1 MKLKSLEISGFKSF
15 ADKTKIE
22 FKPGMTGIV
31 GPNGSGKSNIIEAIR
46 WVMGEQSAK
55 GLRGEKMQ
63 DVIFGGTSKRSPLNR
78 AEVTIVFDNSDH
90 YLKTDFTEIRIS
102 RRLYRSGESNYLI
115 NGQDV
120 RLRDIVELFM
130 DTGLGRESFS
140 IISQGRVEA
149 IFNSKAED
157 RRTIIEEVAG
167 VYKYKQNK
175 ERAQKELK
183 QTQENLDRV
192 EDILQ
197 EVADRVEPLSRQAA
211 VAQDYIAQKQ
221 QYDALEK
228 SRLVIEIDEYQHIQT
243 ASGLKTAQLD
253 TIITNQQAEINQ
265 KSRQLKE
272 LKNNQQALH
281 IEREQLQ
288 TRLVTLAQT
297 SERLNGLQNITA
309 EREQTRTSSI
319 QELTGSLKQVT
330 NNLAQVKAKLADKQ
344 GALSEQEAEIKTV
357 EAELGQLSNQTA
369 ASRITQLQ
377 AEVTAAEQAHF
388 TDLKTQVTLQNAVQ
402 NAVHNLK
409 QATTTNSDGQ
419 AQLVTSQSKLALV
432 TEEHQSLEQQLKTAQ
447 AIQQKTQKE
456 FDSLTNDYQVAHQQ
470 QKQNQQA
477 WLDGLALVK
486 QAQAR
491 LESLQTLDNEYTGY
505 YQGVRNLM
513 RQREQFPDIA
523 GVVADLLH
531 VPANFSKAIEVA
543 LGGALQQVVVTNE
556 QAAKVAVEFLTKQRL
571 GRVTF
576 LPLNV
581 IKGRNLSEHQVQA
594 IKSLPGFEG
603 IASDLISCEPS
614 YQKILTHLLGTTVI
628 AADLDSATA
637 IARIGQHRFKIVTLD
652 GQVINPGGSITG
664 GAQRN
669 DNNGV
674 LQQKTEIDQLTKAVG
689 TMQAELASSEAK
701 VQAFDQQ
708 ISDLTEAG
716 TAKRSE
722 LAICNEDVQILT
734 SKVKLALE
742 NVNHV
747 QNQVEHLMH
756 QQKSFS
762 DNVSTITQNDADN
775 KAKLMALD
783 DHIKQL
789 ETKITAA
796 KAEIEALSQSQT
808 TLSERIFAKREWLAG
823 QRATAT
829 ALASD
834 VTSLEQQVGTLSKNR
849 QQMEQRLALF
859 TAGGDELEQA
869 RERAQ
874 QELVVAQADYQ
885 QATTDLAVIKTK
897 LTQTDSTINIVE
909 QELDRLQGTQQLS
922 QQELS
927 TLTAQQARNSALLE
941 QAQKQLMADYDLTIE
956 AAKTELVN
964 MPIAEIKTQLKLI
977 KRGLDELG
985 DVNLGSITEY
995 QEVASRHEFLSK
1007 QQADLVAARDNLFAT
1022 MTEMDGEVTQRFK
1035 ATFDAVASQFNAIF
1049 GRMFGGGKAELRLT
1063 DPEHLLTTGI
1073 DIMAQPPGK
1082 KFQQMSLLSGGEKAL
1097 TAITLLFSILAVRPV
1112 PFAILDET
1120 EAALDDANVTRF
1132 AQYLHTFENDTQ
1144 FIVITHRKGTM
1155 VNADMLYGITMQ
1167 ESGISKLVAVNL
1179 ADIKQ

>member
-55 GLRGEKMQ
+55 GLRGDKMQ

-78 AEVTIVFDNSDH
+78 AEVTIIFDNSDH

-192 EDILQ
+192 EDILE
-197 EVADRVEPLSRQAA
+197 EVASRVEPLAQQAA
-211 VAQDYIAQKQ
+211 VAQDYIGQKQ
-221 QYDALEK
+221 RYDALEK
-228 SRLVIEIDEYQHIQT
+228 SRLVIEIDEYLTAQT
-243 ASGLKTAQLD
+243 ASAIKTAQLEL
-253 TIITNQQAEINQ
+253 IISQQQADIKQ
-265 KSRQLKE
+265 KTGQLKK
-272 LKNNQQALH
+272 LKVTQQSLH
-281 IEREQLQ
+281 EQREQLQ
-288 TRLVTLAQT
+288 AQLVTLAQT
-297 SERLNGLQNITA
+297 TERLNGLQNITA

-319 QELTGSLKQVT
+319 NELTSSLEQVT
-330 NNLAQVKAKLADKQ
+330 QNLAQLTAELTTKQTALASQ
-344 GALSEQEAEIKTV
+344 QAEIELV
-357 EAELGQLSNQTA
+357 EIQLAELSNQTV
-369 ASRITQLQ
+369 ASRIEQLQ
-377 AEVTAAEQAHF
+377 TEVAAAEQAHLA
-388 TDLKTQVTLQNAVQ
+388 DLKMQVTLQNEVQ
-402 NAVHNLK
+402 NAVNNLK
-409 QATTTNSDGQ
+409 QVTTNGTDVQ
-419 AQLVTSQSKLALV
+419 AQLVASQAKL
-432 TEEHQSLEQQLKTAQ
+432 SLAQAQYQTLTKQLTTAQ
-447 AIQQKTQKE
+447 AQQQATQE
-456 FDSLTNDYQVAHQQ
+456 AFDTLTNEYQVVYAQ

-477 WLDGLALVK
+477 WLDGLALLK

-491 LESLQTLDNEYTGY
+491 LESLQAMDNEYAGY

-513 RQREQFPDIA
+513 RQREQFPEIA
-523 GVVADLLH
+523 GVVADLLN
-531 VPANFSKAIEVA
+531 VPAELSKAIEVT
-543 LGGALQQVVVTNE
+543 LGGALQQVVVANE
-556 QAAKVAVEFLTKQRL
+556 QTAKAAVKFLTQQRL

-576 LPLNV
+576 LPLTV
-581 IKGRNLSEHQVQA
+581 IKGRSLPVQQFQA
-594 IKSLPGFEG
+594 IQGLDGFEG
-603 IASDLISCEPS
+603 VASDLVTTAPS
-614 YQKILTHLLGTTVI
+614 YQKVLTHLLGTTVI
-628 AADLDSATA
+628 ATDLECATA
-637 IARIGQHRFKIVTLD
+637 IAHAGQHRFKIVTLD

-674 LQQKTEIDQLTKAVG
+674 LQQKTEIEQLTQAVA
-689 TMQAELASSEAK
+689 TMKAELASAELK
-701 VQAFDQQ
+701 VQAFEQQ
-708 ISDLTEAG
+708 ISDVTEAG
-716 TAKRSE
+716 TVKRTE
-722 LAICNEDVQILT
+722 LAACNENVQILT
-734 SKVKLALE
+734 SKVKLAAE
-742 NVNHV
+742 NSNHI
-747 QNQVEHLMH
+747 QQQVKQLQA
-756 QQKSFS
+756 QQQTVE
-762 DNVSTITQNDADN
+762 DNVTSMTQSDVAN
-775 KAKLMALD
+775 KAKLATLEANLA
-783 DHIKQL
+783 QL
-789 ETKITAA
+789 QTQIRTA
-796 KAEIEALSQSQT
+796 KAEINELAQSQT
-808 TLSERIFAKREWLAG
+808 TLSEQIFAKREWLAG

-829 ALASD
+829 ALAND
-834 VTSLEQQVGTLSKNR
+834 IAILTQQEASAVKNR
-849 QQMEQRLALF
+849 QQMAQRLALF
-859 TAGGDELEQA
+859 SAGGDELEQA
-869 RERAQ
+869 RSRAQ
-874 QELVVAQADYQ
+874 KDLVVAQADYQ
-885 QATTDLAVIKTK
+885 QATTDLAVIKNE
-897 LTQTDSTINIVE
+897 LAQADAAIVTLEE
-909 QELDRLQGTQQLS
+909 QLERVQGTQRLS

-927 TLTAQQARNSALLE
+927 TLNSQQARNSALLE
-941 QAQKQLMADYDLTIE
+941 QAQHQLTEEYDLTIE
-956 AAKTELVN
+956 AAKAELVN

-977 KRGLDELG
+977 KRGIDELG
-985 DVNLGSITEY
+985 DVNLNSIAEY
-995 QEVASRHEFLSK
+995 QEVASRHEFLSQ

-1022 MTEMDGEVTQRFK
+1022 MTEMDGEVSQRFK
-1035 ATFDAVASQFNAIF
+1035 TTFDAIASQFNAIF

-1063 DPEHLLTTGI
+1063 DPENLLTTGI

-1179 ADIKQ
+1179 ADVKQ

>member
-31 GPNGSGKSNIIEAIR
+31 GPNGSGKSNVIEAIR

-197 EVADRVEPLSRQAA
+197 EVASRIEPLSQQAA
-211 VAQDYIAQKQ
+211 IAQDYLGQKQ
-221 QYDALEK
+221 RYDALEK
-228 SRLVIEIDEYQHIQT
+228 SRLVIEIDEYSTVQANNANKADQ
-243 ASGLKTAQLD
+243 LKT
-253 TIITNQQAEINQ
+253 IIDKQQKDVNHKLQ
-265 KSRQLKE
+265 QLKQ
-272 LKNNQQALH
+272 LKQSQQLLH
-281 IEREQLQ
+281 QRRDQIQAK
-288 TRLVTLAQT
+288 LVTLAQT
-297 SERLNGLQNITA
+297 TERLNGLQNITA

-319 QELTGSLKQVT
+319 KELTNSLQETALSLKQAENDLKNKKAELSNQQAKIKQVETELADLSEQTVTSRIEQLQAEVAKTEAAHLAELKLQVTVQNEVQNAVNNLKQVT
-330 NNLAQVKAKLADKQ
+330 NN
-344 GALSEQEAEIKTV
+344 G
-357 EAELGQLSNQTA
+357 
-369 ASRITQLQ
+369 
-377 AEVTAAEQAHF
+377 
-388 TDLKTQVTLQNAVQ
+388 TDV
-402 NAVHNLK
+402 
-409 QATTTNSDGQ
+409 Q
-419 AQLVTSQSKLALV
+419 AQLTAIKDKLAHAQAEQK
-432 TEEHQSLEQQLKTAQ
+432 TLEQQLVHAQ
-447 AIQQKTQKE
+447 TEQQKVQTE
-456 FDSLTNDYQVAHQQ
+456 FENVTAAYQVAHNQ
-470 QKQNQQA
+470 QKQHRQA
-477 WLDGLALVK
+477 WLDGLAVAK

-491 LESLQTLDNEYTGY
+491 LESLQAMDNEYTGY

-513 RQREQFPDIA
+513 RHREKFPEIA
-523 GVVADLLH
+523 GTVADLLN
-531 VPANFSKAIEVA
+531 VPAEFSKAIEVA
-543 LGGALQQVVVTNE
+543 LGSALQQVVVANE
-556 QAAKVAVEFLTKQRL
+556 QVAKNAVQFLTKQRL

-576 LPLNV
+576 LPINV
-581 IKGRNLSEHQVQA
+581 IKGRSLSAQQLGLITNIE
-594 IKSLPGFEG
+594 GFQG
-603 IASDLISCEPS
+603 VASDLVTCGNKYS
-614 YQKILTHLLGTTVI
+614 KILTHLLGTTVI
-628 AADLDSATA
+628 ASDLDSATT
-637 IARIGQHRFKIVTLD
+637 IAQAGQHHFKIVTID
-652 GQVINPGGSITG
+652 GQIINPGGSITG

-674 LQQKTEIDQLTKAVG
+674 LQQKTEIEQLTQAVA
-689 TMQAELASSEAK
+689 TMKVELAKSEAT
-701 VQAFDQQ
+701 VQDFERQVGE
-708 ISDLTEAG
+708 LTEMG

-722 LAICNEDVQILT
+722 LAICNENAQILI
-734 SKVKLALE
+734 SKVKLANE
-742 NVNHV
+742 NEQHL
-747 QNQVEHLMH
+747 QQQVH
-756 QQKSFS
+756 QLLQQQQSFD
-762 DNVSTITQNDADN
+762 DNINNLTQTGTDN
-775 KAKLMALD
+775 KVRLTAIEENISKL
-783 DHIKQL
+783 Q
-789 ETKITAA
+789 TKIVLA
-796 KAEIEALSQSQT
+796 KDEINKLSQSQNA
-808 TLSERIFAKREWLAG
+808 LSEQIFAKREWLAG
-823 QRATAT
+823 QRATGT
-829 ALASD
+829 ALMND
-834 VTSLEQQVGTLSKNR
+834 ITSLKQQVAQLYKN
-849 QQMEQRLALF
+849 QQQLEQRLVLF
-859 TAGGDELEQA
+859 SEGGDELEQA

-874 QELVVAQADYQ
+874 RELVVAQQDYQ
-885 QATTDLAVIKTK
+885 QATRDLATIKDE
-897 LTQTDSTINIVE
+897 LGQIEIAIQSLEQQLEHLQSTQS
-909 QELDRLQGTQQLS
+909 LS

-927 TLTAQQARNSALLE
+927 TLNSQLARNSALLE
-941 QAQKQLMADYDLTIE
+941 QAQQQLTEEYDLTIE
-956 AAKTELVN
+956 AAKLELVN
-964 MPIAEIKTQLKLI
+964 MPIDEIKTQLKLI

-985 DVNLGSITEY
+985 DVNLNSITEY
-995 QEVASRHEFLSK
+995 KEVSNRHEFLSK
-1007 QQADLVAARDNLFAT
+1007 QQADLIAARDNLFTT
-1022 MTEMDGEVTQRFK
+1022 MAEMDNEVSKRFET
-1035 ATFDAVASQFNAIF
+1035 TFNAVAGQFNDIF

-1063 DPEHLLTTGI
+1063 DPSNLLTTGI

>member
-197 EVADRVEPLSRQAA
+197 EVAGRVEPLSRQAA
-211 VAQDYIAQKQ
+211 VAQDYLAQKQ

-243 ASGLKTAQLD
+243 ASGLKAAQLD

-419 AQLVTSQSKLALV
+419 TQLVTSQSKLALV
-432 TEEHQSLEQQLKTAQ
+432 TEEHQALEQQLKTAQ
-447 AIQQKTQKE
+447 ATQQKTQKE

-556 QAAKVAVEFLTKQRL
+556 RAAKVAVEFLTKQRL

-581 IKGRNLSEHQVQA
+581 IKGRNLPEHQVQA

-674 LQQKTEIDQLTKAVG
+674 LQQKTEIDQLTKAVS

-789 ETKITAA
+789 EAKITAA

-897 LTQTDSTINIVE
+897 LTQTDSTINVVE